1 MSNHLKLNNCWFR
14 LHDENG
20 DGNISKNEAEK
31 VGMLYCTYD
40 PGCCVVLEIVIIH
53 AKTSVGF
60 SNISNIFENLLGP
73 ERE

>member
-1 MSNHLKLNNCWFR
+1 MYSYTLILSW
-14 LHDENG
+14 LLSG
-20 DGNISKNEAEK
+20 
-31 VGMLYCTYD
+31 
-40 PGCCVVLEIVIIH
+40 VLEIVIIH